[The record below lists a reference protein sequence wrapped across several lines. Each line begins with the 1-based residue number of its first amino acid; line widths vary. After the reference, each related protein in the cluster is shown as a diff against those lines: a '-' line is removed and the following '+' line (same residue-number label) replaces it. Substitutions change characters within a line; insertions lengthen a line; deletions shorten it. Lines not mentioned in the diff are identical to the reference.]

1 MSAKLLSLQI
11 GTPAI
16 HGMEGST
23 NPLTKPQL
31 TAFYKKPVI
40 GPVSVLT
47 ETLEGDAVGNRK
59 VHGGPDKA
67 ICAYPSEH
75 YAYWQQSLAML
86 AVEPFGAFGENFTI
100 QGLLESEVC
109 IGDVYS
115 IGTAILQVSQP
126 RQPCYTLARRWQL
139 KTFPVLVDEAGFT
152 GWYFR
157 VLQQGVVQSGD
168 TFTRQE
174 QPLPQWTIAR
184 ANDVMQERESSLE
197 ALNELAHCSLL
208 ADAWRRP
215 LQQMLYR
222 RKN

>member
-1 MSAKLLSLQI
+1 MNATLLSLQI

-16 HGMEGST
+16 HGTEGSS

-31 TAFYKKPVI
+31 TAFYKKPVT
-40 GPVSVLT
+40 GPVQILA
-47 ETLEGDAVGNRK
+47 ETLEGDGVGNRK

-75 YAYWQQSLAML
+75 YTHWQQSLTLL
-86 AVEPFGAFGENFTI
+86 AKEPFGAFGENFTT
-100 QGLLESEVC
+100 QGLLETEVC
-109 IGDVYS
+109 VGDIFS
-115 IGTAILQVSQP
+115 LGTALLQISQP

-139 KTFPVLVDEAGFT
+139 KNFPVLVDAAGFT

-157 VLQQGVVQSGD
+157 VLQTGVVHTGD

-184 ANDVMQERESSLE
+184 ANNVMQEREPSLE
-197 ALNELAHCSLL
+197 ALEELAHCPLL

-215 LQQMLYR
+215 LQQMLYQ